1 LKWVSL
7 YKRREGTM
15 KKVEV
20 GDTVWLACRG
30 AQACEG
36 RQSKVVQIRKVNGS
50 RIYRY
55 RCMTCKRLFQI
66 VI

>member
-1 LKWVSL
+1 
-7 YKRREGTM
+7 M

-50 RIYRY
+50 RVYRY